1 MRRPDMV
8 KTKNSRLCLV
18 VYREEAGI
26 GKVLETLHSRQKEI
40 VEKLGSASQK
50 LGDILVV
57 HSDLTGAIYNARTQ
71 DRDYWGGS
79 HPDSASPGKV
89 SVLYHPMYMEVK
101 ALEEYLRICCQESYL
116 PVVLA
121 DFTTIT
127 ERKLESDTSTVGREF
142 QSLRSVM
149 EKLAESEGLT
159 FQEMKLQDLIR
170 I

>member
-1 MRRPDMV
+1 MA
-8 KTKNSRLCLV
+8 KTKDSRLCLV
-18 VYREEAGI
+18 AYREEAGI
-26 GKVLETLHSRQKEI
+26 ENAIEALHSHQKEI

-57 HSDLTGAIYNARTQ
+57 HSDLTGAVYNARTQ
-71 DRDYWGGS
+71 HRNHWGGS
-79 HPDSASPGKV
+79 QSDSASPGKV

-101 ALEEYLRICCQESYL
+101 ALEEYLRTCCQESFL

-127 ERKLESDTSTVGREF
+127 ERRLESDTSTVGREF
-142 QSLRSVM
+142 QSVRSVM
-149 EKLAESEGLT
+149 EKLAQSEGLT
-159 FQEMKLQDLIR
+159 FQEMKLQDLIK